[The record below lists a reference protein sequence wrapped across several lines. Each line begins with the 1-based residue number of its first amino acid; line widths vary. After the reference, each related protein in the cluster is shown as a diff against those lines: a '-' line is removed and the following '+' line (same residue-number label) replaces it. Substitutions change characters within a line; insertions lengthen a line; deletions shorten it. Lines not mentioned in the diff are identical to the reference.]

1 MLQPETPKNIGPGHE
16 IVFVK
21 IALAFSLKFRN
32 LAGLSN
38 IGARVSRSIIQHFTV
53 YSLLLFRTVLHHGR
67 IMIHVILVAYK
78 NII

>member
-1 MLQPETPKNIGPGHE
+1 MLQPETPKNIGPRHV

-21 IALAFSLKFRN
+21 IVAFSLKFRN
-32 LAGLSN
+32 LAGLN
-38 IGARVSRSIIQHFTV
+38 DIGARVSRSIIQHFTV
-53 YSLLLFRTVLHHGR
+53 YSLLLFRTVLHQGR